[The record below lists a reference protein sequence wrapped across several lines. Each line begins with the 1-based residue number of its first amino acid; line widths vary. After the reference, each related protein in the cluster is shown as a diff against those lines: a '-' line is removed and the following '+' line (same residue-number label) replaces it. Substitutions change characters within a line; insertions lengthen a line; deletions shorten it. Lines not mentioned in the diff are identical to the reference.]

1 LENTN
6 MRARH
11 EQTEG
16 RPNGRRSPSKG
27 ETQQKMRKK
36 KGKGDKRIEPD
47 DIHVNTNLAFVR
59 PNIIIFI
66 ERKKG

>member
-1 LENTN
+1 

-11 EQTEG
+11 EQTED
-16 RPNGRRSPSKG
+16 RPNGRRSPNKG
-27 ETQQKMRKK
+27 ETQSKK
-36 KGKGDKRIEPD
+36 KEGTKKKRDKRIESD